1 MNIEVLSIVLSTL
14 AAPIGAVV
22 GAWVQRAKYRA
33 EVKNSELDN
42 VRKANDMLMEG
53 VVEPLSK
60 QIKKIDRELQRL
72 RKAVEK
78 IPLCPH
84 AADCPVSRE
93 LQNSAERDEA
103 GGDAGGRG

>member
-1 MNIEVLSIVLSTL
+1 MTLETLSIILSTF
-14 AAPIGAVV
+14 AAPVGAVV
-22 GAWVQRAKYRA
+22 GSLLARAKYRA

-42 VRKANDMLMEG
+42 VRKANDMLMES
-53 VVEPLSK
+53 VVEPLGK
-60 QIKKIDRELQRL
+60 ELKGLRRDVQRL

-103 GGDAGGRG
+103 GGDAGGSQ

>member
-1 MNIEVLSIVLSTL
+1 MDIEVLSIVLSTL

-22 GAWVQRAKYRA
+22 GSLLARAKYRA

-60 QIKKIDRELQRL
+60 QIKKIDRGLQRL